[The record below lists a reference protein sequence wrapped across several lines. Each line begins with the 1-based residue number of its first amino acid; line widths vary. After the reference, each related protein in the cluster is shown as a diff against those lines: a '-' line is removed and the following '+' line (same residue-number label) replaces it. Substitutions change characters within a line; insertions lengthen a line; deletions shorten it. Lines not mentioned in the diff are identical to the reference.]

1 MNQNISPTLTVSPT
15 FATVFELSVTACKWP
30 SSSWRTVL
38 NTSKRGMSSIREAF
52 QRDGIL
58 SYANDEKVVSG
69 AVRAVRTDA
78 QLIELVLA
86 GDETAFEQIF
96 DRHKRTVARTA
107 ARYFQRPEQIEEII
121 QVAFAKAF
129 VELSKF
135 RGEHEL
141 SLPSWLGRIAANACL
156 DTLRSQKRRPENLE
170 CELSDDE
177 SSGLLDLA
185 SASDDSAEASLVNRD
200 LSNKLLAH
208 LPEDDRALLHMFY
221 VEDMSVGEIGKFL
234 GWSVSKVKIRAWRAR
249 NSLRKVLKRYV

>member
-1 MNQNISPTLTVSPT
+1 
-15 FATVFELSVTACKWP
+15 
-30 SSSWRTVL
+30 
-38 NTSKRGMSSIREAF
+38 MSSIREAF
-52 QRDGIL
+52 QRETIL
-58 SYANDEKVVSG
+58 GYSSDENVASG
-69 AVRAVRTDA
+69 GVRAYRTDI

-121 QVAFAKAF
+121 QIAFAKAF

-156 DTLRSQKRRPENLE
+156 DTLRSQRRKPENLE
-170 CELSDDE
+170 CELSDSE
-177 SSGLLDLA
+177 SQNLLDLT
-185 SASDDSAEASLVNRD
+185 SSAEAGSEEVLVNRD
-200 LSNKLLAH
+200 LSQKLLAH
-208 LPEDDRALLHMFY
+208 LPDDDRALLHMFY
-221 VEDMSVGEIGKFL
+221 VEELSVAEIAELL

-249 NSLRKVLKRYV
+249 NSMRKVLKKYV

>member
-1 MNQNISPTLTVSPT
+1 
-15 FATVFELSVTACKWP
+15 
-30 SSSWRTVL
+30 
-38 NTSKRGMSSIREAF
+38 MSSIREAF

-58 SYANDEKVVSG
+58 HYASDEKVVSG
-69 AVRAVRTDA
+69 PVRAVRTDA

-86 GDETAFEQIF
+86 GDETAFEQLF

-121 QVAFAKAF
+121 QIAFAKAF
-129 VELSKF
+129 VELAKF
-135 RGEHEL
+135 RGEYEL

-156 DTLRSQKRRPENLE
+156 DTIRSQKRRPEDLE
-170 CELSDDE
+170 CELSANE
-177 SSGLLDLA
+177 SDNILDLA
-185 SASDDSAEASLVNRD
+185 ACIKQGTEDSLVNRD

-208 LPEDDRALLHMFY
+208 LPDDDRALLHMFY
-221 VEDMSVGEIGKFL
+221 VEELSVAEIGKLL